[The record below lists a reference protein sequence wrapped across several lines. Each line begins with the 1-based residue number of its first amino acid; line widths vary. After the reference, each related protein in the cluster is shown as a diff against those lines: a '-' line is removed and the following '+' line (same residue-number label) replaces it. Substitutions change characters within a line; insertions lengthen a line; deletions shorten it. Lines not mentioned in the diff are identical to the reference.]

1 MADKPLTL
9 AERMM
14 KTVRSPHAAMLN
26 KSVLTNEKTVT
37 TTRVLGMNIA
47 LSGELFGGFQSGVTQ
62 WAGPS
67 KHFKTLFALIQV
79 KAYLDQFPDAICILY
94 DSEFGAPMSYFES
107 LGIDPGRI
115 IHVPVLTLEELRTEM
130 VNTLQEVKRGD
141 RVIVMIDSIGNLASK
156 KETDDALS
164 AKEAADLTRAKVA
177 KSLFRIVTPHFA
189 LKDINLVVVN
199 HTYQTLEIHSRQQV
213 GGGTGSYY
221 AADNIFVLGRQQDRP
236 QGGEIRGYDFI
247 INVEKSRYTKEK
259 SKIPIYVSMTGGLDR
274 YSGIADLAIEAGFL
288 APAKKGYY
296 FKVDPVTGVQE
307 EKQYPISKIEEDRE
321 WMKQLTTSDV
331 FQDYVRNKYQLA
343 SSKLLNDED

>member
-1 MADKPLTL
+1 MAQSL
-9 AERMM
+9 AERLI
-14 KTVRSPHAAMLN
+14 KTIKSPHAAMLN
-26 KSVLTNEKTVT
+26 KSILTNEKTIT

-47 LSGELFGGFQSGVTQ
+47 LSGDIWGGFQSGVTQ

-79 KAYLDQFPDAICILY
+79 KAYLDQFPDAMCILY

-107 LGIDPGRI
+107 LGIDPSRV

-130 VNTLQEVKRGD
+130 VNTLEEIKRGD

-156 KETDDALS
+156 KETDDAIS
-164 AKEAADLTRAKVA
+164 GKEAADLTRAKVA

-189 LKDINLVVVN
+189 MKDINLIVVN

-236 QGGEIRGYDFI
+236 AGGDVRGYDFV

-259 SKIPIYVSMTGGLDR
+259 SKIPIYVSNTGGLDR
-274 YSGIADLAIEAGFL
+274 YSGMADLAIEAGL
-288 APAKKGYY
+288 LSPAKKGYY
-296 FKVDPVTGVQE
+296 FKVDLETGEVE
-307 EKQYPISKIEEDRE
+307 DKQYPLSKIEADRE
-321 WMKQLTTSDV
+321 WMKNLTTNEK
-331 FQDYVRNKYQLA
+331 FQTFIKNKYQLA
-343 SSKLLNDED
+343 QSKLLNDEE